1 MNRILIIAIAG
12 LCFSGGEA
20 FAEESF
26 IVEDRSG
33 YNAWPMIQAIGG
45 DKLICAYSRG
55 SGHSIHEGRRD
66 AFARISKDGDRLR
79 LALTAGETFWLRL
92 YAKGAE

>member
-33 YNAWPMIQAIGG
+33 YNAW
-45 DKLICAYSRG
+45 R
-55 SGHSIHEGRRD
+55 
-66 AFARISKDGDRLR
+66 
-79 LALTAGETFWLRL
+79 
-92 YAKGAE
+92 

>member
-12 LCFSGGEA
+12 LCFSGG
-20 FAEESF
+20 
-26 IVEDRSG
+26 G
-33 YNAWPMIQAIGG
+33 
-45 DKLICAYSRG
+45 
-55 SGHSIHEGRRD
+55 
-66 AFARISKDGDRLR
+66 LR

>member
-1 MNRILIIAIAG
+1 MNRILIIAIAW
-12 LCFSGGEA
+12 CFSGGEA

-33 YNAWPMIQAIGG
+33 YNAWPMIQTVG
-45 DKLICAYSRG
+45 DKLICTYSRG
-55 SGHSIHEGRRD
+55 SGHSIGEGRRD
-66 AFARISKDGDRLR
+66 AFARVSKDGDRLR
-79 LALTAGETFWLRL
+79 LALTAGETCWLRL